1 MTDHRHLL
9 SPLQLRGQ
17 TLRNRIVFGAHT
29 NNMAENGLPSA
40 RTRGYLLERA
50 IGGAAMIV
58 CEPVP
63 AHRTGV
69 LTRGNYL
76 AESDE
81 VIPAFRE
88 LTGPVRDAGAV
99 IVQQIY
105 HIGAHGDSDLSFQPH
120 WSPSGHAS
128 YHDSDGSH
136 RMTEREIEEL
146 IAAHVAAAVRCRESG
161 FQGVEVWA
169 AYHSLL
175 DQFWTP
181 WSNVRDDQWG
191 GSLENRTRFSR
202 LVIEGIRRECGED
215 FIIGLA
221 VSTSDAYDV
230 TLSVESLAEIV
241 ALHDATGHVDYV
253 TCGHGGYLDF
263 ERLMPTFL
271 FGEKLTAPV
280 TEVLRG
286 AVKHAKITSEAH
298 IRTPENAEA
307 VIAAGQADL
316 VSIVRGQ
323 IADPHLARKVTE
335 GRAEDVR
342 GCISC
347 NQMCWGRRSRDYW
360 ISCLINPSAGREWEW
375 GGDRFTQVTLPQD
388 VLVVGAGPAGLE
400 AARAAAECGHRV
412 EIVEAASR
420 TGGQFRLAGEQP
432 RRGQIIELLDW
443 YERQF
448 ERLGVTLRLNTF
460 MDEDDIAAHPAT
472 QVILATG
479 SLPDPDVRQ
488 RWLPSEPSLPGLGKG
503 NVWSAEEVM
512 RREARLGERVILLD
526 EGGSWRGVG
535 TAWAMAEQGVQVTI
549 VTPDALVGKELIRTS
564 ADGAAR
570 ARLARL
576 GARFLTEHVVTEWR
590 GDGATIRSLLTGA
603 EESIAASALV
613 VATTNQAFDPF
624 PEHFPGKTTRRI
636 GDCIAPRQAP
646 YAFYEGRKVALAI
659 QPVGPVGAADRLDH
673 I

>member
-1 MTDHRHLL
+1 MSHPHLL
-9 SPLQLRGQ
+9 SPLTLRGH

-29 NNMAENGLPSA
+29 NNMAEMGLPGPRSRA
-40 RTRGYLLERA
+40 YLLERA
-50 IGGAAMIV
+50 LGGAAMVV

-69 LTRGNYL
+69 LTRGNFL
-76 AESDE
+76 AETDE
-81 VIPAFRE
+81 IIPHFRA
-88 LTGPVRDAGAV
+88 LTEPVKAAGAV

-105 HIGAHGDSDLSFQPH
+105 HVGAHGDSDLSFQPH
-120 WSPSGHAS
+120 WSPSGGPS

-136 RMTEREIEEL
+136 RMTVTEIEEL
-146 IAAHVAAAVRCRESG
+146 IAAHIAAAVRCRKAG

-181 WSNVRDDQWG
+181 WSNTRDDDWG

-202 LVIEGIRRECGED
+202 RVIEGIRRACGED

-221 VSTSDAYDV
+221 VSTSDAHDV

-280 TEVLRG
+280 TEILKG
-286 AVKHAKITSEAH
+286 AVKHARITSEAH
-298 IRTPENAEA
+298 VRTPENAEA

-323 IADPHLARKVTE
+323 IADPHLARKVAE
-335 GRAEDVR
+335 GRAQDVR

-375 GGDRFTQVTLPQD
+375 GGDRFTPAGAPQD

-400 AARAAAECGHRV
+400 AARAAAERGHRV
-412 EIVEAASR
+412 EIAEAAPQV
-420 TGGQFRLAGEQP
+420 GGQFRLAGMQP
-432 RRGQIIELLDW
+432 RRGQILELLDW

-448 ERLGVTLRLNTF
+448 ARLGVALRLNTCL
-460 MDEDDIAAHPAT
+460 DVDDIAAHPAAR
-472 QVILATG
+472 VILATG
-479 SLPDPDVRQ
+479 SLPDPEARQ
-488 RWLPSEPSLPGLGKG
+488 RWLPSAPRLPGLENG
-503 NVWSAEEVM
+503 NVWSAEDVM
-512 RREARLGERVILLD
+512 RREARLGDTVVVLD
-526 EGGSWRGVG
+526 EGGNWRGVG
-535 TAWAMAEQGVQVTI
+535 TAWAIAEQGRKVVL
-549 VTPDALVGKELIRTS
+549 VTPDPFVGKEIARTS
-564 ADGAAR
+564 ADGPAR
-570 ARLARL
+570 ARLARA
-576 GARFLTEHVVTEWR
+576 GARLVTEHVIARWH
-590 GDGATIRSLLTGA
+590 GNGATIRSLLTGA
-603 EESIAASALV
+603 EETVPASALV
-613 VATTNQAFDPF
+613 VATTNIAFDPF
-624 PEHFPGKTTRRI
+624 PEALPGKTLHRI
-636 GDCIAPRQAP
+636 GDCAAPRQAA
-646 YAFYEGRKVALAI
+646 YAFHEGRRVALH
-659 QPVGPVGAADRLDH
+659 L
-673 I
+673 